1 MNPYNEPTQR
11 THNEP
16 MNTKKGLNLLDST
29 MLIMGGMIG
38 SGIFIVSA
46 GIAKQVGSPGLLLAA
61 WVVTGI
67 ITVFGALSYGELAA
81 MFPQAGGQYVYLRT
95 TYGKLVAFLYGW
107 ALFMVIQTGTSAAV
121 GVAFAKFAGVFF
133 GGISAENVVFSVGSI
148 AVNTQQLLAIVL
160 IWGLTIFN
168 YGEVKLGAMLQ
179 NILTFVKIAALLGM
193 IGVGLWYGMTA
204 GSTANFSPALP
215 DNLSWGMVTV
225 FIAAM
230 TGSLFSADAWNNVTF
245 TAGELNNPRRDLP
258 LSLIIG
264 TGSVIGLYFLANVA
278 YLYAMPIQD
287 IANAPQERVGTALMG
302 LVLGDTGKYLMA
314 AAIMVSTLGCLNG
327 VLMTAARVYYTMAK
341 DGLFFK
347 QAATLNK
354 AGVPAVALTFQ
365 AAWATV
371 LALSGSY
378 GNLLDYIMFTVLLFY
393 ILTVACVFILRKRI
407 PDAER
412 PYKALGYPFI
422 PAIYILLTA
431 IVCAVM
437 LYTTPLFAGG
447 GLLIILAGIPI
458 YYAINR

>member
-1 MNPYNEPTQR
+1 
-11 THNEP
+11 
-16 MNTKKGLNLLDST
+16 MNTKKGLSLLDST

-179 NILTFVKIAALLGM
+179 NVLTFVKIAALLGM

-393 ILTVACVFILRKRI
+393 ILTVACVFILRKRM

-458 YYAINR
+458 YYAVNR